1 MVRSTASASEK
12 MEEVKKK
19 IRRIENPA
27 ARQVTFSKRRRSL
40 LKKAQE
46 LAVLC
51 DASVGLVAIT
61 ESGKVHEFSSTG
73 SVKDI
78 FPKYNDHSMKVEKHF
93 DVKRLESENANDR
106 NVTSNIRDK
115 ALEELTSSE
124 LGRIQ
129 GLLQSVRR
137 ERKLKEHITKLQAE
151 TKSLMEENKKL
162 KEEMAEMLTGGSG
175 GQPDAEPNSPEDD
188 GSFDVTLRLG
198 YL

>member
-1 MVRSTASASEK
+1 MSARSTASASEK

-73 SVKDI
+73 WPKLMKKLCRTGVEEDQNLHYSKDRACVKSWRPHGSA
-78 FPKYNDHSMKVEKHF
+78 PKIT
-93 DVKRLESENANDR
+93 KRLW
-106 NVTSNIRDK
+106 
-115 ALEELTSSE
+115 
-124 LGRIQ
+124 Q
-129 GLLQSVRR
+129 
-137 ERKLKEHITKLQAE
+137 

>member
-1 MVRSTASASEK
+1 MPPSGSLQLPSPARSTNFRAPEL
-12 MEEVKKK
+12 ELKK
-19 IRRIENPA
+19 IKICIIVRTEHALNLGDRTEAHQKSRRDYG
-27 ARQVTFSKRRRSL
+27 S
-40 LKKAQE
+40 
-46 LAVLC
+46 
-51 DASVGLVAIT
+51 
-61 ESGKVHEFSSTG
+61 

>member
-1 MVRSTASASEK
+1 MSARSTASASEK

-73 SVKDI
+73 
-78 FPKYNDHSMKVEKHF
+78 
-93 DVKRLESENANDR
+93 
-106 NVTSNIRDK
+106 NIRDK